1 LDQGSGQVVCVSLA
15 IILPTFAGV
24 GPIKIYSF
32 VSAINLQ
39 MRQIILYNPIDMVCQ
54 VVYKINMQNNK
65 IERKQ
70 MSKIRMNTEL
80 RNKLFGKI
88 KHTFENEDTQEREAF
103 LQARENVDQQYT
115 MASELAK
122 EVVERSYPTDD
133 VATLRH
139 FKKKYGQ
146 PCDVVAKDKCFYF
159 AHNEG
164 VDDEGEPT
172 ETKSHFDFGLFGNLN
187 GTEYDNEQ
195 GKKFAVAY
203 YREELKAKDCNPD
216 IYAQQ
221 NENKD
226 NPHKTKHV
234 DECMKAL
241 GYSGSYGSGGNE
253 IGMAKDFNSNYYLD
267 VIGTSYCRS
276 RAIACTKNEY
286 EQFET
291 WRIAKGNLVVNHQK
305 WIDTIQK
312 QCDQLKIGL
321 KAYRYLS
328 EGIELATELGIQ
340 VDEAELIRTNST
352 GLTIYNPSNLASM
365 IKGMKNKNQSREAKI
380 LARKQYEESLN

>member
-1 LDQGSGQVVCVSLA
+1 
-15 IILPTFAGV
+15 
-24 GPIKIYSF
+24 
-32 VSAINLQ
+32 
-39 MRQIILYNPIDMVCQ
+39 MYNSNRKD
-54 VVYKINMQNNK
+54 NMT
-65 IERKQ
+65 
-70 MSKIRMNTEL
+70 KIRMNTEL
-80 RNKLFGKI
+80 RNKLFNKI
-88 KHTFENEDTQEREAF
+88 KHTFENQDTQEREAF
-103 LQARENVDQQYT
+103 LQAREWVDQKYV
-115 MASELAK
+115 MASQLAK
-122 EVVERSYPTDD
+122 QVVERSYPVED
-133 VATLRH
+133 VATLRT

-159 AHNEG
+159 AHSEDVN
-164 VDDEGEPT
+164 DEGET
-172 ETKSHFDFGLFGNLN
+172 KETKSHFDFGLFGNLN
-187 GTEYDNEQ
+187 GSEYSSDE

-241 GYSGSYGSGGNE
+241 GYSGGSDQ
-253 IGMAKDFNSNYYLD
+253 IGMSKEFDNPYYLD

-291 WRIAKGNLVVNHQK
+291 WRIAKGNLVVSHQK
-305 WIDTIQK
+305 WIDTIMK

-352 GLTIYNPSNLASM
+352 GLTIYNPTNLASM
-365 IKGMKNKNQSREAKI
+365 IKGMKNKNQTREAKI

>member
-1 LDQGSGQVVCVSLA
+1 MTKV
-15 IILPTFAGV
+15 
-24 GPIKIYSF
+24 
-32 VSAINLQ
+32 
-39 MRQIILYNPIDMVCQ
+39 
-54 VVYKINMQNNK
+54 
-65 IERKQ
+65 
-70 MSKIRMNTEL
+70 RMNTEL

-88 KHTFENEDTQEREAF
+88 KNVFENEDTQEREAY
-103 LQARENVDQQYT
+103 LRSREIFNTEQSY
-115 MASELAK
+115 ASTLAK
-122 EVVERSYPTDD
+122 EVVERAYPPED
-133 VATLRH
+133 VAVLRT
-139 FKKKYGQ
+139 FKKKYGD

-159 AHNEG
+159 AHSED
-164 VDDEGEPT
+164 VDDEGKEK

-187 GTEYDNEQ
+187 GSEYDSDE

-226 NPHKTKHV
+226 NPHKTKYV

-241 GYSGSYGSGGNE
+241 GYGNGSYRNNDTYN
-253 IGMAKDFNSNYYLD
+253 IGLAKKFDDPYYLD

-276 RAIACTKNEY
+276 RAIACTKDEY
-286 EQFET
+286 KQFET
-291 WRIAKGNLVVNHQK
+291 WRIAKANVVSKHQT

-328 EGIELATELGIQ
+328 EGIELATELGIEL
-340 VDEAELIRTNST
+340 DEAELIRTNST

>member
-1 LDQGSGQVVCVSLA
+1 M
-15 IILPTFAGV
+15 T
-24 GPIKIYSF
+24 
-32 VSAINLQ
+32 
-39 MRQIILYNPIDMVCQ
+39 
-54 VVYKINMQNNK
+54 
-65 IERKQ
+65 
-70 MSKIRMNTEL
+70 KIRMNTEL
-80 RNKLFGKI
+80 RNKLFNKI
-88 KHTFENEDTQEREAF
+88 KHTFENEDTQEREAY
-103 LQARENVDQQYT
+103 LQSREYVDEQYIT
-115 MASELAK
+115 AHKLAK
-122 EVVERSYPTDD
+122 EVVERSYPTED
-133 VATLRH
+133 VATLRT
-139 FKKKYGQ
+139 FKNKYGS

-187 GTEYDNEQ
+187 GSEYSSDE

-216 IYAQQ
+216 IFAQQ

-234 DECMKAL
+234 EECMKAL
-241 GYSGSYGSGGNE
+241 GYTNYHNDDNT
-253 IGMAKDFNSNYYLD
+253 GMAKDFNAPYYLD

-276 RAIACTKNEY
+276 RAIACTKDEY
-286 EQFET
+286 KVFEE
-291 WRIAKGNLVVNHQK
+291 WRIAKANLVSKHQT

-312 QCDQLKIGL
+312 QCNQLKIGL
-321 KAYRYLS
+321 KAYRYLN
-328 EGIELATELGIQ
+328 EGIELATELGIEL
-340 VDEAELIRTNST
+340 DEAELIRTNST

>member
-1 LDQGSGQVVCVSLA
+1 
-15 IILPTFAGV
+15 
-24 GPIKIYSF
+24 
-32 VSAINLQ
+32 
-39 MRQIILYNPIDMVCQ
+39 
-54 VVYKINMQNNK
+54 MQNKNNN
-65 IERKQ
+65 RKDT
-70 MSKIRMNTEL
+70 MTKIRMNTEL
-80 RNKLFGKI
+80 RNKLFNKM
-88 KHTFENEDTQEREAF
+88 KHTFENEATQEREAY
-103 LQARENVDQQYT
+103 LQAREDVDNKYVL
-115 MASELAK
+115 AHELAK
-122 EVVERSYPTDD
+122 EVVSRAYPPED
-133 VATLRH
+133 VAVLRT
-139 FKKKYGQ
+139 FKKKYGS

-172 ETKSHFDFGLFGNLN
+172 ETKSHFDFGVFGNTN
-187 GTEYDNEQ
+187 GSEYSSEE
-195 GKKFAVAY
+195 GKKFAFAY
-203 YREELKAKDCNPD
+203 YREDLKAMDCNPD

-221 NENKD
+221 SENKD

-234 DECMKAL
+234 DACLKAL
-241 GYSGSYGSGGNE
+241 GHSGGGNYNGGE
-253 IGMAKDFNSNYYLD
+253 HNGMAKTFDDQYYLD

-276 RAIACTKNEY
+276 RAIACDKDEY
-286 EQFET
+286 TAFET
-291 WRIAKGNLVVNHQK
+291 WRIAKGNLVSKHQT
-305 WIDTIQK
+305 WIDTITK

-365 IKGMKNKNQSREAKI
+365 IKGMKNKQSANTREAKI

>member
-1 LDQGSGQVVCVSLA
+1 
-15 IILPTFAGV
+15 
-24 GPIKIYSF
+24 
-32 VSAINLQ
+32 
-39 MRQIILYNPIDMVCQ
+39 
-54 VVYKINMQNNK
+54 MQTN
-65 IERKQ
+65 IERSK
-70 MSKIRMNTEL
+70 MTKIRMNTEL
-80 RNKLFGKI
+80 RNKLFNKI
-88 KHTFENEDTQEREAF
+88 KNVFENEDTQEKEAY
-103 LQARENVDQQYT
+103 LQAREQVDYEYNI
-115 MASELAK
+115 AHNLAQ
-122 EVVERSYPTDD
+122 EVVERAYPPED
-133 VATLRH
+133 VAVLRT
-139 FKKKYGQ
+139 FKKKYGS

-159 AHNEG
+159 AHSE
-164 VDDEGEPT
+164 DKDEDGDIK

-187 GTEYDNEQ
+187 GSEYSSED
-195 GKKFAVAY
+195 GKKFAFAY
-203 YREELKAKDCNPD
+203 YREDLKAMDCNPD
-216 IYAQQ
+216 IFAQQ

-234 DECMKAL
+234 DECTKAL
-241 GYSGSYGSGGNE
+241 GSTHHHSYQGDMSNQT
-253 IGMAKDFNSNYYLD
+253 GMAKTFDDQYYLD

-276 RAIACTKNEY
+276 RAIACTKDEY
-286 EQFET
+286 SLFER

-380 LARKQYEESLN
+380 LARKKYEESLN

>member
-1 LDQGSGQVVCVSLA
+1 MQ
-15 IILPTFAGV
+15 
-24 GPIKIYSF
+24 
-32 VSAINLQ
+32 IN
-39 MRQIILYNPIDMVCQ
+39 
-54 VVYKINMQNNK
+54 KNN
-65 IERKQ
+65 RKDT

-80 RNKLFGKI
+80 RNKLFNKI
-88 KHTFENEDTQEREAF
+88 KDVFENEDTQEREAF
-103 LQARENVDQQYT
+103 LQARESVDHHYKY
-115 MASELAK
+115 ASELAK
-122 EVVERSYPTDD
+122 LVVERAYPTED
-133 VATLRH
+133 VSVLRS

-159 AHNEG
+159 AHNE
-164 VDDEGEPT
+164 DLDEDGDIK
-172 ETKSHFDFGLFGNLN
+172 ETKSHFDFSLFGNLN
-187 GTEYDNEQ
+187 GSEYGDEDGN
-195 GKKFAVAY
+195 KFAVAY
-203 YREELKAKDCNPD
+203 YREDLKAMDCNPD

-221 NENKD
+221 SENKD

-234 DECMKAL
+234 EACMKAL
-241 GYSGSYGSGGNE
+241 GKVGNGYQSSNNHT
-253 IGMAKDFNSNYYLD
+253 GMAKSFDEQYYLD

-276 RAIACTKNEY
+276 RAIACTKDEY
-286 EQFET
+286 EQFEA
-291 WRIAKGNLVVNHQK
+291 WRIAKGNLVSKHQT

-365 IKGMKNKNQSREAKI
+365 IKGMKNKQQSREAKI
-380 LARKQYEESLN
+380 LARKQYEESIN

>member
-1 LDQGSGQVVCVSLA
+1 
-15 IILPTFAGV
+15 
-24 GPIKIYSF
+24 
-32 VSAINLQ
+32 
-39 MRQIILYNPIDMVCQ
+39 
-54 VVYKINMQNNK
+54 
-65 IERKQ
+65 
-70 MSKIRMNTEL
+70 MNTEL
-80 RNKLFGKI
+80 RNKLFNKI
-88 KHTFENEDTQEREAF
+88 KDVFENEDTQEREAY
-103 LQARENVDQQYT
+103 LQARESVDHHYKY
-115 MASELAK
+115 ASELAK
-122 EVVERSYPTDD
+122 LVVERAYPTED

-139 FKKKYGQ
+139 FKKKYGN

-159 AHNEG
+159 SHNE
-164 VDDEGEPT
+164 DLDEDGDIK

-187 GTEYDNEQ
+187 GSEYSSDD
-195 GKKFAVAY
+195 GRKFAVAY
-203 YREELKAKDCNPD
+203 YREELKAMDCNPD

-221 NENKD
+221 SENKD

-234 DECMKAL
+234 DACMKAL
-241 GYSGSYGSGGNE
+241 GHSGNTYNNGDNT
-253 IGMAKDFNSNYYLD
+253 GMTKTFDEPYYLD

-276 RAIACTKNEY
+276 RAIACTKDEY
-286 EQFET
+286 EQFEA
-291 WRIAKGNLVVNHQK
+291 WRIAKGNLVTKHQT

>member
-1 LDQGSGQVVCVSLA
+1 M
-15 IILPTFAGV
+15 T
-24 GPIKIYSF
+24 
-32 VSAINLQ
+32 
-39 MRQIILYNPIDMVCQ
+39 
-54 VVYKINMQNNK
+54 
-65 IERKQ
+65 
-70 MSKIRMNTEL
+70 KIRMNTEL
-80 RNKLFGKI
+80 RNKLFNKI
-88 KHTFENEDTQEREAF
+88 KNVFENEDTQEKEAF
-103 LQARENVDQQYT
+103 LQARESVDHHYKY
-115 MASELAK
+115 ASELAK
-122 EVVERSYPTDD
+122 LVVERSYPVED
-133 VATLRH
+133 VATLRT

-159 AHNEG
+159 AHSEDK
-164 VDDEGEPT
+164 DDEGDIK

-187 GTEYDNEQ
+187 GSEYNDED
-195 GKKFAVAY
+195 GKKFAFAY
-203 YREELKAKDCNPD
+203 YREDLKAKDLNPD

-234 DECMKAL
+234 DECLKAL
-241 GYSGSYGSGGNE
+241 GNHNGRSYSDNHSMDT
-253 IGMAKDFNSNYYLD
+253 GMEKDFNAPYYLD

-276 RAIACTKNEY
+276 RAIACTKDEY
-286 EQFET
+286 TEFEH

-305 WIDTIQK
+305 WIDTIMK

-380 LARKQYEESLN
+380 LARKKYEESIN

>member
-1 LDQGSGQVVCVSLA
+1 
-15 IILPTFAGV
+15 
-24 GPIKIYSF
+24 
-32 VSAINLQ
+32 
-39 MRQIILYNPIDMVCQ
+39 
-54 VVYKINMQNNK
+54 
-65 IERKQ
+65 
-70 MSKIRMNTEL
+70 MNTEF
-80 RNKLFGKI
+80 RNKILNRYV
-88 KHTFENEDTQEREAF
+88 ENAETENTQEREAY
-103 LQARENVDQQYT
+103 LQARESVDHHYKY
-115 MASELAK
+115 ASELAK
-122 EVVERSYPTDD
+122 LVVERAYPTED

-139 FKKKYGQ
+139 FKKKYGN

-159 AHNEG
+159 SHNE
-164 VDDEGEPT
+164 DLDEDGDIK

-187 GTEYDNEQ
+187 GSEYSSDD
-195 GKKFAVAY
+195 GRKFAVAY
-203 YREELKAKDCNPD
+203 YREELKGMDCNPD

-221 NENKD
+221 SENKD

-234 DECMKAL
+234 DACMKAL
-241 GYSGSYGSGGNE
+241 GHSGNTYNNGDNT
-253 IGMAKDFNSNYYLD
+253 GMTKTFDEPYYLD

-276 RAIACTKNEY
+276 RAIACTKDEY
-286 EQFET
+286 EQFEA
-291 WRIAKGNLVVNHQK
+291 WRIAKGNLVTKHQT

-365 IKGMKNKNQSREAKI
+365 IKGMKNKQQSREAKI
-380 LARKQYEESLN
+380 LARKKYEESIN